1 MPLLP
6 SSRTRAAVVVP
17 ILLVTVSGCGG
28 DESASTADRTAS
40 TPSTSAASSP
50 SSTPASSR
58 EAVGEEP
65 DLAVVV
71 DGEAITP
78 NAQAIEVSVG
88 EPLQVTVAAERA
100 GELHVH
106 SKPEQY
112 LTFEPGDNQFELIV
126 ETPGSV
132 EVEDD
137 DTGGVVALL
146 EVS

>member
-1 MPLLP
+1 MPLP
-6 SSRTRAAVVVP
+6 TSRRATVAVVVP
-17 ILLVTVSGCGG
+17 ILVMAVAGCGA

-50 SSTPASSR
+50 SSTPASPQ
-58 EAVGEEP
+58 EAVGEES

-71 DGEAITP
+71 DGETITP
-78 NAQAIEVSVG
+78 NARAIEVGVG
-88 EPLQVTVAAERA
+88 EPLQVTVAADRA

-112 LTFEPGDNQFELIV
+112 LTFEPGEKQFELVV

-137 DTGGVVALL
+137 DTGDVVALL